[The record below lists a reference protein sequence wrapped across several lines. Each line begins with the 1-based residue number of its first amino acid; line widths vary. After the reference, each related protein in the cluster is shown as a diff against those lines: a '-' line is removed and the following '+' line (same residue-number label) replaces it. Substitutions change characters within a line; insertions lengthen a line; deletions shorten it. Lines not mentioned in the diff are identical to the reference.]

1 MCFSPELMTLM
12 NGVSKLKKAS
22 YMMRKVSFV
31 GTALFGL
38 IASAALLSS
47 CGQKTETP
55 TSPEA
60 TSPTPNVVSPVAGSS
75 TTSNASPVAD
85 SSANT
90 ASPGAESTASNTTST
105 VAASP
110 STASADSTTASTTT
124 ESPAATTDSTTASS
138 TPGTGVPEL
147 ISAAAFE
154 EIDANKAGK
163 ITVEDFVGY
172 YTEKA
177 DSANKLSK
185 EDAQKKFKQLDK
197 DNDGSLTKEEAT
209 GQM

>member
-1 MCFSPELMTLM
+1 
-12 NGVSKLKKAS
+12 
-22 YMMRKVSFV
+22 MMRKVSFV

-55 TSPEA
+55 TSPAA

-90 ASPGAESTASNTTST
+90 ASPAAESTASNTTST

-110 STASADSTTASTTT
+110 STASADTTASTATPTDSTTASTTT
-124 ESPAATTDSTTASS
+124 QSPAATTASS

-209 GQM
+209 GQK

>member
-1 MCFSPELMTLM
+1 MI
-12 NGVSKLKKAS
+12 
-22 YMMRKVSFV
+22 RKVSFV
-31 GTALFGL
+31 GSALFGFV
-38 IASAALLSS
+38 ISAALLSS

-60 TSPTPNVVSPVAGSS
+60 NSSTPSAVSPVAGSS

-90 ASPGAESTASNTTST
+90 ASPAAESTASNTTST

-110 STASADSTTASTTT
+110 SSASADATASAPTPADSTTASTTT

-138 TPGTGVPEL
+138 TPEAGTPEL

-197 DNDGSLTKEEAT
+197 DNDGSLTKQEAT